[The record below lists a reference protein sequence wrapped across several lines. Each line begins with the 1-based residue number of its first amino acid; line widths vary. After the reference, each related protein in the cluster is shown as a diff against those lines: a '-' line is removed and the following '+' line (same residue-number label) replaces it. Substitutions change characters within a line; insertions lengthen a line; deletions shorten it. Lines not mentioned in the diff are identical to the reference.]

1 MYDTVV
7 LSGKEPQGGRIM
19 ANEETSC
26 RVCKVWDWNG
36 DCEVYADEEVVEE
49 NPVQDAES
57 VVQ

>member
-1 MYDTVV
+1 
-7 LSGKEPQGGRIM
+7 M